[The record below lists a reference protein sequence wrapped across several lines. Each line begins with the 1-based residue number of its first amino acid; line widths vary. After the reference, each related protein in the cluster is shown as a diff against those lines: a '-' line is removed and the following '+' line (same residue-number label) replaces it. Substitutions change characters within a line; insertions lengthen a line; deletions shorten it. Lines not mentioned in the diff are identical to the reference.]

1 MNQNF
6 KNMVSKLGVELL
18 QTVRDAGN
26 QVIDDAVFEER
37 VWGFSRAVDAQTFCD
52 PLRCHCGPYPREK
65 RDAVPLPPRRRSC
78 IHLYVPNPLQ
88 GYSACRFRSHGRM
101 SYRQLSQLNSEWD
114 NSGENELLNR
124 LNKVSAFAVNLLFN
138 TLYHSFR
145 VLQYVIYLYVSGGR
159 TKVESHNSKTFYILL
174 TKSIDIFAKVWYN
187 ITVKGNDG
195 LRQLQYKTAVR

>member
-1 MNQNF
+1 
-6 KNMVSKLGVELL
+6 MVRRGLS
-18 QTVRDAGN
+18 
-26 QVIDDAVFEER
+26 ER
-37 VWGFSRAVDAQTFCD
+37 
-52 PLRCHCGPYPREK
+52 LRCGISVSAGAFRF
-65 RDAVPLPPRRRSC
+65 PPRRRSC
-78 IHLYVPNPLQ
+78 VHLYVPNPLQ

-114 NSGENELLNR
+114 NSGENELRNR

-187 ITVKGNDG
+187 ITVKGNDD

>member
-1 MNQNF
+1 
-6 KNMVSKLGVELL
+6 
-18 QTVRDAGN
+18 
-26 QVIDDAVFEER
+26 
-37 VWGFSRAVDAQTFCD
+37 
-52 PLRCHCGPYPREK
+52 
-65 RDAVPLPPRRRSC
+65 
-78 IHLYVPNPLQ
+78 
-88 GYSACRFRSHGRM
+88 M
-101 SYRQLSQLNSEWD
+101 SYRQLSQLKSEWD

-187 ITVKGNDG
+187 ITVKGNDD